1 MVIFYS
7 YVSLPEGQRTHV
19 VRKMIF
25 SSGDDDF
32 WVQRAELFGV
42 MTGGFLSHGG
52 TPEWMVHNE
61 TSDNQMD
68 DWGYPLVNIQKTMEN
83 HHS

>member
-1 MVIFYS
+1 MAIEIVGLPSYKMVIFYG

-42 MTGGFLSHGG
+42 IFGGFLSHGG
-52 TPEWMVHNE
+52 TPEWMVYNE
-61 TSDNQMD
+61 KS
-68 DWGYPLVNIQKTMEN
+68 YPLVI
-83 HHS
+83 